1 MFSGMIARDCSFA
14 LDIGTRH
21 NDLLPRMETAKE
33 CLDLM
38 DDTASRDKARRMLFF
53 SAGIWPDEEAIKNRS
68 GRVACL
74 GQQIALARSGTSLFP
89 GNLIAVG
96 ECGLDHHWN
105 AAGADKRS
113 GEGWDDAL
121 FRGESEM
128 FMMQLEL
135 ARTLSL
141 PVIVHSRDA
150 FDDTLSCIDE
160 VAYNRGII
168 HCYSYGIAEARQ
180 FLDRGWHIAL
190 GGAVTY
196 TKKRLM
202 EEMRQLIR
210 FIPDDRLLLET
221 DAPYLAPVP
230 CRGQVPAHQPHLR
243 VHRGCPRGGRREPV
257 PDGRRELPGTIRHG
271 GIAGGRGRYPCLIF
285 DVDIR
290 KLMCY
295 NIPII
300 FLGVVV

>member
-1 MFSGMIARDCSFA
+1 MYSDTHFHLNYLIQKFGSAWGASLFSGMIARDCSFA

-150 FDDTLSCIDE
+150 FGDTLSCIDE

-230 CRGQVPAHQPHLR
+230 CRGQVNNPLLISHTYEFIAAA
-243 VHRGCPRGGRREPV
+243 RGVDVESLCRTV
-257 PDGRRELPGTIRHG
+257 DGNCRALFGTEE
-271 GIAGGRGRYPCLIF
+271 
-285 DVDIR
+285 
-290 KLMCY
+290 
-295 NIPII
+295 
-300 FLGVVV
+300 